1 MSCSGG
7 DLRLQLKYSIK
18 AASSEGLTGTEG
30 SSVAG
35 LLAGILSLSH
45 HGFSMGLL
53 GCSYNMAA
61 GLSGASDL
69 RENKKENFLLSYDL
83 VSKVAHWRLHFIL
96 WTKNESQM
104 QATLKGKGISVHLL
118 DTKICPKNLWTYF
131 KTITHP
137 YEMVVV
143 IPYSQ

>member
-1 MSCSGG
+1 M
-7 DLRLQLKYSIK
+7 QLKYSIK

-30 SSVAG
+30 SSVTG
-35 LLAGILSLSH
+35 LLAGVLSLSH

-61 GLSGASDL
+61 GLSRASGL
-69 RENKKENFLLSYDL
+69 RENKKENLLLSYDL
-83 VSKVAHWRLHFIL
+83 VSKVAHCHVHFIP
-96 WTKNESQM
+96 WTKKESRL

-118 DTKICPKNLWTYF
+118 EGGPSKNLWTYF

>member
-1 MSCSGG
+1 M
-7 DLRLQLKYSIK
+7 QLKYSIK

-35 LLAGILSLSH
+35 LLAGVLSLSH

-61 GLSGASDL
+61 GLSRASDL
-69 RENKKENFLLSYDL
+69 RENKKEDFLLSYDL

-118 DTKICPKNLWTYF
+118 EGGPSKNLWTYF

>member
-1 MSCSGG
+1 MSCSSE

-30 SSVAG
+30 SSVTG
-35 LLAGILSLSH
+35 LLAGVLSLSH

-53 GCSYNMAA
+53 GCSYNVAA
-61 GLSGASDL
+61 GLSRTSDL
-69 RENKKENFLLSYDL
+69 RENKKEDLLLSYDL
-83 VSKVAHWRLHFIL
+83 VSKVAHCHLHFIL
-96 WTKNESQM
+96 WTKNESQV
-104 QATLKGKGISVHLL
+104 QTTLKGKGISVHLL
-118 DTKICPKNLWTYF
+118 KGRPSKNLWTYF

-137 YEMVVV
+137 CEVVVV